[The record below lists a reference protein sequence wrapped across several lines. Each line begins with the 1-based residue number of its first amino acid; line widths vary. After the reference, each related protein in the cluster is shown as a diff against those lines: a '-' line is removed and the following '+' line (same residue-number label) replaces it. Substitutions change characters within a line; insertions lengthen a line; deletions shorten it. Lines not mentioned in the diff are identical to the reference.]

1 MIIDVILLILII
13 IAIFK
18 GLRRGLIVAVFS
30 FIAFIVGL
38 VAALKLS
45 AVVASYLDDAINIS
59 ARWLPFLSFALVF
72 LLVILLVRM
81 LAALV
86 ESTVEVAMLGWAN
99 RLGGIVLY
107 TLLYIVI
114 FSIVLFFATQ
124 MNFFGE
130 DTLEQSVSYPLI
142 RPVGPV
148 VIDAI
153 GALLP
158 WFKDM
163 FSDLQEFF
171 GRLSEKVPP
180 AQEP

>member
-1 MIIDVILLILII
+1 MIIDVTLLVLMIM
-13 IAIFK
+13 AIVK
-18 GLRRGLIVAVFS
+18 GLRRGLIVALFS

-45 AVVASYLDDAINIS
+45 AVVASYLDDAINVS

-72 LLVILLVRM
+72 LLVVLLVRM
-81 LAALV
+81 VAALV
-86 ESTVEVAMLGWAN
+86 ESTIEMAMLGWAN
-99 RLGGIVLY
+99 RIGGM
-107 TLLYIVI
+107 LLYALLYLVI
-114 FSIVLFFATQ
+114 FSIILFFATE
-124 MNFFGE
+124 MNFFE
-130 DTLEQSVSYPLI
+130 EETLNQSVTYPAI

-153 GALLP
+153 GTLLP

-171 GRLSEKVPP
+171 DRLSDKVPP
-180 AQEP
+180 AA